1 MRKSNSSSAASPRP
15 KDDTVYRLLC
25 HLAWLRK
32 LAASEKER
40 TVEWAFRVCNSAVEL
55 QFHFVYPHH
64 EKDRVKDK
72 TMVPLLAERIENVVE
87 LSRQLLDVASEKP
100 KHVVK
105 QDSPIETRGGT
116 ELHEALI
123 ELLHAAS
130 DSGWRKKIEAGEDP
144 RFYEPIDPLKK
155 LKAYKRSPL
164 GSVVCR
170 SVDRLPPENPT
181 ADLLEG
187 LAAKI
192 VAEYSPVAQGLPE
205 LARKEFKRVANA
217 VYYADQSQFVS
228 EGGSQALDRHAAR
241 LVEKTI
247 SQASGD
253 GA

>member
-1 MRKSNSSSAASPRP
+1 MRKSTSSPAASPRP
-15 KDDTVYRLLC
+15 EDDIISGLLC

-32 LAASEKER
+32 LAASKKAR
-40 TVEWAFRVCNSAVEL
+40 TVEWASRVRDSAVEL

-64 EKDRVKDK
+64 DKDRVKDK

-87 LSRQLLDVASEKP
+87 LSYQLLDVASEKP
-100 KHVVK
+100 KHALK
-105 QDSPIETRGGT
+105 RDSPIETRGGT
-116 ELHEALI
+116 ELHKALI
-123 ELLHAAS
+123 ELLQAAS
-130 DSGWRKKIEAGEDP
+130 DIGWREKLEPREDP

-164 GSVVCR
+164 GSAVCR

-192 VAEYSPVAQGLPE
+192 VAEYSPIAQGLPE
-205 LARKEFKRVANA
+205 LARKELKRVANA

-228 EGGSQALDRHAAR
+228 EGGNQALDRHAAR
-241 LVEKTI
+241 LVERTI
-247 SQASGD
+247 SQASGN

>member
-1 MRKSNSSSAASPRP
+1 MRKSTSSPAASPRP
-15 KDDTVYRLLC
+15 KDDIISGLLC
-25 HLAWLRK
+25 HLAWLHK
-32 LAASEKER
+32 LAASKKAR

-87 LSRQLLDVASEKP
+87 LSRQLLDVASKKP
-100 KHVVK
+100 KHALTRNL
-105 QDSPIETRGGT
+105 PIETRGGT
-116 ELHEALI
+116 ELLKALI

-130 DSGWRKKIEAGEDP
+130 NSGWREKLEPREGP

-155 LKAYKRSPL
+155 LKAYTRSPL
-164 GSVVCR
+164 GSAVCR
-170 SVDRLPPENPT
+170 SADRLPPEDPM

-192 VAEYSPVAQGLPE
+192 VAEYSPIAQGLPE

-228 EGGSQALDRHAAR
+228 EGGSQAQKIKKLAAA
-241 LVEKTI
+241 LVEHE
-247 SQASGD
+247 
-253 GA
+253 